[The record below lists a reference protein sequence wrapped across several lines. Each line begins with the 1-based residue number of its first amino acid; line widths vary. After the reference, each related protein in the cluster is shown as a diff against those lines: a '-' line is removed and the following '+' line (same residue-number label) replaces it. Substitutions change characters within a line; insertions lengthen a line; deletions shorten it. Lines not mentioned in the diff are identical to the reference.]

1 MVNLLCISM
10 FGGGLMKKSINDI
23 IESAVDT
30 TILQILLFDR
40 TTEKNII
47 WATNDYSEKGKNYE
61 FSETI
66 EIPLITGENEGIIKP
81 RIEKD
86 KESQTQRSKDKA
98 EVFTPAWV
106 CNVQNNLIDKGFLG
120 VKFNTEKG
128 RSWEYEG
135 KPIKFPRP
143 NGKTWQDYVSANRLE
158 IACGEAPYLTSR
170 YDSVTGKTIK
180 VKSRIGLLDRKLR
193 IISENVENYTSWLK
207 WAKVALQSV
216 YGFEW
221 QGDNLLLARENVL
234 YTVIEHYYDKYKR
247 PLPYKT
253 LVEYAEII
261 SWNIWQMDGIKFVI
275 PESCH
280 NVTANNQMDV
290 FGNIPEKIINCP
302 GCDRNDKYSH
312 NGIYCKIKDWKENK
326 ILRFIDIQ
334 KGGKTV

>member
-1 MVNLLCISM
+1 
-10 FGGGLMKKSINDI
+10 MKKLLNDI
-23 IESAVDT
+23 LESSVDKT
-30 TILQILLFDR
+30 VLQILLFDR

-47 WATNDYSEKGKNYE
+47 WATNDYSEKGEE
-61 FSETI
+61 FQSEQPI
-66 EIPLITGENEGIIKP
+66 EVSLITGENEGVIKP

-106 CNVQNNLIDKGFLG
+106 CNVQNNLIDKAFLG
-120 VKFNTEKG
+120 VKFNTEKE

-143 NGKTWQDYVSANRLE
+143 NGITWQDYVSANRIE

-170 YDSVTGKTIK
+170 YDSVTGKTIR

-193 IISENVENYTSWLK
+193 IISENVDNYSSWLK
-207 WAKVALQSV
+207 WAKVALQSI

-221 QGDNLLLARENVL
+221 QGDNLLLARENIL

-253 LVEYAEII
+253 LIEYAEII
-261 SWNIWQMDGIKFVI
+261 SWNIWQMDGIKFVV
-275 PESCH
+275 PETCH
-280 NVTANNQMDV
+280 CFVSKEEINL
-290 FGNIPEKIINCP
+290 FGELVETISDCP
-302 GCDRNDKYSH
+302 GCEKNDKYSH

-326 ILRFIDIQ
+326 VLRFVDIQ
-334 KGGKTV
+334 NKGERL